1 MASLSD
7 FVFTFFQPPLQ
18 NSMSGDTAQMA
29 TEDISNDRINQVDN
43 VNASLD
49 KPHNTIGCEVSE
61 YIIVP

>member
-1 MASLSD
+1 
-7 FVFTFFQPPLQ
+7 
-18 NSMSGDTAQMA
+18 MSGDTAQMA

-49 KPHNTIGCEVSE
+49 KPHDTIGCEVSE